1 MFLMCVLLFV
11 VLTVCHVNVS
21 FDQSKLNSSSP
32 LVLKILT
39 YHGAD
44 QVLNLVFKRREEKR
58 FVDPIA

>member
-1 MFLMCVLLFV
+1 MLHVLLFS

-21 FDQSKLNSSSP
+21 FEQSKLNSSSS

-44 QVLNLVFKRREEKR
+44 SSESVFKRREEKR
-58 FVDPIA
+58 FVHPIT